1 MQCFVRYSYVETVHT
16 FETRYLNF
24 SCLEEHLRYLSHQI
38 LLAVTKN
45 SENSE
50 VVFLD

>member
-1 MQCFVRYSYVETVHT
+1 MKNIKYSLDINKYEGCIFIKDT
-16 FETRYLNF
+16 
-24 SCLEEHLRYLSHQI
+24 
-38 LLAVTKN
+38 VTKN

>member
-1 MQCFVRYSYVETVHT
+1 MMLPHT
-16 FETRYLNF
+16 ITISKQRANG
-24 SCLEEHLRYLSHQI
+24 HHT
-38 LLAVTKN
+38 VTKN